1 MTETLALA
9 DLNRATLARQMLLAR
24 AKTTALL
31 AIEQLGGMQAQLAK
45 PPFVGLWSRVEGFRA
60 EDLVR
65 LAAQRRVV
73 RATAMRATLHLLSAK
88 DYVAL
93 RPALA
98 PMLAVAADGVLGA
111 RAKGF
116 DLARVTASA
125 RSCLDAR
132 PMTFEELRAALA
144 REWPEADARAMGY
157 AVRTALPLVQVPDDA
172 EWGWPGAACFAV
184 AETWLQKAIPP
195 AAKAEPL
202 VLRYLGGFGPATVQ
216 DAQAWS
222 GLRALRDAFEALRP
236 KLRVF
241 RDDKGREL
249 FDLPKA
255 PRPPASTPAPVRFLP
270 DYDNL
275 MLGHADRRR
284 VVADEHRPKLATK
297 NLRILA
303 SYLVDGFIR
312 GTWRVERGRKAAALV
327 LEPFEDVSRK
337 ARAALDAE
345 GVALLRFAE
354 RDAETFEV
362 RVRALA
368 AILRRSCPRP
378 TRSASATA
386 A

>member
-1 MTETLALA
+1 MTGTGTLTLAE
-9 DLNRATLARQMLLAR
+9 LNRATLARQMLLAR
-24 AKTTALL
+24 EKTTAL
-31 AIEQLGGMQAQLAK
+31 AAVERLGGLQAQLAK
-45 PPFVGLWSRVEGFRA
+45 PPFIGLWSRVEGFRA
-60 EDLVR
+60 ADLVR

-73 RATAMRATLHLLSAK
+73 RVTAMRATLHLMTAK
-88 DYVAL
+88 DYLAL

-98 PMLAVAADGVLGA
+98 PMLGAAMEGVLRE

-125 RSCLDAR
+125 RRCLDAR
-132 PMTFEELRAALA
+132 PMTFEDLRAALA
-144 REWPEADARAMGY
+144 REWPDADARAMGY
-157 AVRTALPLVQVPDDA
+157 AVRTALPLVQVPDGTD
-172 EWGWPGAACFAV
+172 WGWPGAACFAV
-184 AETWLQKAIPP
+184 AETWLGKPIPP
-195 AAKAEPL
+195 GGKAEPL
-202 VLRYLGGFGPATVQ
+202 VLRYLGAFGPASVQ

-222 GLRALRDAFEALRP
+222 GLRSLRDAFEALRP

-241 RDDKGREL
+241 HDEKGREL
-249 FDLPKA
+249 FDLPTA

-303 SYLVDGFIR
+303 SYLVDGVIR

-345 GVALLRFAE
+345 GAALLRFAE
-354 RDAETFEV
+354 PGAETFEV
-362 RVRALA
+362 RV
-368 AILRRSCPRP
+368 PR
-378 TRSASATA
+378 
-386 A
+386 